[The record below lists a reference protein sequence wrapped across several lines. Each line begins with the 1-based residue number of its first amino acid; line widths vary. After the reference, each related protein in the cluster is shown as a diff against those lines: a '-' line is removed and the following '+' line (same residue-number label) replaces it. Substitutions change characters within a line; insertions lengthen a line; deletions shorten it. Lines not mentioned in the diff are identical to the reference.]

1 MSSSCVHIR
10 AQYLTNFFCDLGH
23 FFLDI
28 PHELG
33 YNINILKIGKGSIFR
48 LNGHKPTLPR
58 KGNIMKRVE
67 SNIVNLAFTITN
79 QPAKDAKGRPMKV
92 QGLELTQAVVNG
104 KSAGVSL
111 RTMNGAT
118 KSSAIKLDEQSLR
131 DLLQAVNEVLAAE

>member
-1 MSSSCVHIR
+1 
-10 AQYLTNFFCDLGH
+10 
-23 FFLDI
+23 
-28 PHELG
+28 
-33 YNINILKIGKGSIFR
+33 
-48 LNGHKPTLPR
+48 
-58 KGNIMKRVE
+58 MKRVE